1 VARIKRHRIFFAAVG
16 AIVLAGSIAAVVAT
30 SRVSLPAKS
39 DEIPLA
45 VAKRG
50 EIDLKVHGTA
60 ELRASHSMMLSAP
73 SIGGDSLQ
81 ITKLARAGE
90 LVKKGDLIVEF
101 DPSEQQYKL
110 EQNNS
115 ELQQA
120 EQEIVKAKADAVVL
134 AAKDQVTLLKD
145 KYDVRRAELDVQK
158 NELVSKIDGDKNLL
172 ALDQA
177 KRVLAEQE
185 KDIESHKASGK
196 ADIYLAQ
203 EKSNKAKLAMDQA
216 QQNLDKMRVTAPM
229 DGLISIQKNMNAMG
243 GIFFTGMTLPD
254 YHEGDQV
261 QAGSAIAQVVDPQ
274 GMDLTSKIGE
284 QDRSNV
290 QTGQS
295 VDVAFDALPGRVFHG
310 TVKSVGGAS
319 VRGFFFSG
327 NTSGNFEVAIQLAD
341 ADPRLRSGFTAQ
353 IVFNGGAKKNVLYLP
368 REAIFLKDGR
378 RIVYVKKGN
387 GYEQREIKI
396 ENENESRAA
405 IDGVDEGSVVALVD
419 PTAPRKPGSGSA
431 AAGSMGGTP

>member
-1 VARIKRHRIFFAAVG
+1 MARIKRHRVFIVAVVV
-16 AIVLAGSIAAVVAT
+16 IVLAGGIGAVVAA

-45 VAKRG
+45 EVKRG
-50 EIDLKVHGTA
+50 EIDLKVHGAA
-60 ELRASHSMMLSAP
+60 ELRASHSIMLPAP
-73 SIGGDSLQ
+73 SVGGDSLQ
-81 ITKLARAGE
+81 ITHLAHTGQ
-90 LVKKGDLIVEF
+90 LVKKGDVVIEF

-115 ELQQA
+115 ELLQA

-134 AAKDQVTLLKD
+134 AAKDQVLLLKD
-145 KYDVRRAELDVQK
+145 RYDVRRAELDVQK
-158 NELVSKIDGDKNLL
+158 NELVSKIDADKNVL

-185 KDIESHKASGK
+185 KDIESHKASGQ
-196 ADIYLAQ
+196 ADTYLAQ
-203 EKSNKAKLAMDQA
+203 EKYNKAKLAMDQA

-229 DGLISIQKNMNAMG
+229 DGLVSIQKNVNAMG

-261 QAGSAIAQVVDPQ
+261 QPGSAIAQVVDPQ

-290 QTGQS
+290 QAGQA
-295 VDVAFDALPGRVFHG
+295 VEVVFDALPGRVFHG
-310 TVKSVGGAS
+310 SVKSVGGAS
-319 VRGFFFSG
+319 VRGFFSS
-327 NTSGNFEVAIQLAD
+327 NTNGTFEVAIQLAD

-353 IVFNGGAKKNVLYLP
+353 IVFLGGTKKNVLYLP
-368 REAIFLKDGR
+368 LQALFLKDGK

-387 GYEQREIKI
+387 GYEQREVKI
-396 ENENESRAA
+396 QSENESRAA
-405 IDGVDEGSVVALVD
+405 IEGVEQSSIVALVD
-419 PTAPRKPGSGSA
+419 PTAPRKPGSGSS
-431 AAGSMGGTP
+431 AAGSIGGTP

>member
-1 VARIKRHRIFFAAVG
+1 MARTKRHRIFIVAVVVM
-16 AIVLAGSIAAVVAT
+16 VLAAGIGAVVAA

-39 DEIPLA
+39 DEIPLEE
-45 VAKRG
+45 VKRG

-60 ELRASHSMMLSAP
+60 ELRASHSMMLPAP
-73 SIGGDSLQ
+73 SVGGDSLQ
-81 ITKLARAGE
+81 ITHLVRTGQ
-90 LVKKGDLIVEF
+90 LVKKGDVVIEF
-101 DPSEQQYKL
+101 DPSEQEYKL

-120 EQEIVKAKADAVVL
+120 EQEITKAKADAVVL
-134 AAKDQVTLLKD
+134 AAKDQVLLLKD
-145 KYDVRRAELDVQK
+145 RYDVRRAELDVQK
-158 NELVSKIDGDKNLL
+158 NELVSKIDADKNLL

-185 KDIESHKASGK
+185 KDIESHKASGQ
-196 ADIYLAQ
+196 AGTYLAQ
-203 EKSNKAKLAMDQA
+203 EKHNKAKLAMDQA

-229 DGLISIQKNMNAMG
+229 DGLISIQKNVNAMG
-243 GIFFTGMTLPD
+243 GMFFTGMTLPD

-261 QAGSAIAQVVDPQ
+261 QPGSAIAQVVDPQ

-290 QTGQS
+290 QAGQA
-295 VDVAFDALPGRVFHG
+295 VEVVFDALPGRVFHG
-310 TVKSVGGAS
+310 TVKSVGGSS
-319 VRGFFFSG
+319 VRGFFSS
-327 NTSGNFEVAIQLAD
+327 NTNGTFEVAIQLAD

-353 IVFNGGAKKNVLYLP
+353 IVFLGGTKKNVLYLP
-368 REAIFLKDGR
+368 NQALFLKDGK

-387 GYEQREIKI
+387 GYEQREVKI
-396 ENENESRAA
+396 QSENESRAA
-405 IDGVDEGSVVALVD
+405 IDGVEEGSIVALVD

-431 AAGSMGGTP
+431 ASGSLGGTP

>member
-1 VARIKRHRIFFAAVG
+1 MARIKRHRLFIVAVVV
-16 AIVLAGSIAAVVAT
+16 IVLAAGIGAVVAA
-30 SRVSLPAKS
+30 SRVKLPAKS

-45 VAKRG
+45 VVKRG

-60 ELRASHSMMLSAP
+60 ELRASHSIMISAP
-73 SIGGDSLQ
+73 SVGGDSLQ
-81 ITKLARAGE
+81 ITKLARTGQ
-90 LVKKGDLIVEF
+90 LVRKGDVIVEF

-115 ELQQA
+115 ELLQA
-120 EQEIVKAKADAVVL
+120 EQEITKAKADAVVL
-134 AAKDQVTLLKD
+134 AAKDQVLLLKD

-158 NELVSKIDGDKNLL
+158 NELVSKIDADKNLL

-185 KDIESHKASGK
+185 KDIESHKASGQ
-196 ADIYLAQ
+196 ADTYLAQ
-203 EKSNKAKLAMDQA
+203 EKSNKARLAMDQA
-216 QQNLDKMRVTAPM
+216 QQNLDKMHVTAPM
-229 DGLISIQKNMNAMG
+229 DGLISIQKNVNAMG

-261 QAGSAIAQVVDPQ
+261 QPGSAIAQVVDPQ

-290 QTGQS
+290 QAGQA
-295 VDVAFDALPGRVFHG
+295 VEVVFDALPGRVFHG

-319 VRGFFFSG
+319 VRQFFSS
-327 NTSGNFEVAIQLAD
+327 NTNGNFEVGIQLAD

-353 IVFNGGAKKNVLYLP
+353 IVFLGEAKKNVLYLP
-368 REAIFLKDGR
+368 RQALFLKDGR

-387 GYEQREIKI
+387 GYEQREVKI
-396 ENENESRAA
+396 QSENESRTA
-405 IDGVDEGSVVALVD
+405 IDGVDEGSIVALVD
-419 PTAPRKPGSGSA
+419 PTAPRKPGSGSSA
-431 AAGSMGGTP
+431 SGSIGGTP

>member
-1 VARIKRHRIFFAAVG
+1 MARIKRHRIFYIAVA
-16 AIVLAGSIAAVVAT
+16 AIVLAGCIAAVVAA

-39 DEIPLA
+39 DEIPVA
-45 VAKRG
+45 VVKRG

-110 EQNNS
+110 EQNSS

-145 KYDVRRAELDVQK
+145 KYDVRKAELDVQK

-185 KDIESHKASGK
+185 KDIESHKASGQ

-229 DGLISIQKNMNAMG
+229 DGLISIQKNTNAMG

-295 VDVAFDALPGRVFHG
+295 VDVVFDALPGRVFHG

-319 VRGFFFSG
+319 VRQFFSS
-327 NTSGNFEVAIQLAD
+327 NTSGNFEVAIQLAG

-353 IVFNGGAKKNVLYLP
+353 IVFNGGTKKNVLYLP
-368 REAIFLKDGR
+368 REAIFLKDGK

-396 ENENESRAA
+396 ESENESRAA
-405 IDGVDEGSVVALVD
+405 IDAVDEGSIVALVD

-431 AAGSMGGTP
+431 ASGSMGGTP

>member
-1 VARIKRHRIFFAAVG
+1 MARIKRHRIFVVAVVV
-16 AIVLAGSIAAVVAT
+16 IVLAAGIGAVVAA

-39 DEIPLA
+39 DGIPLA
-45 VAKRG
+45 EVKRG

-60 ELRASHSMMLSAP
+60 ELRASHSIMLPAP
-73 SIGGDSLQ
+73 SVGGDSLQ
-81 ITKLARAGE
+81 ITRLVRAGQ
-90 LVKKGDLIVEF
+90 LVKKGDVVIEF

-115 ELQQA
+115 ELLQA
-120 EQEIVKAKADAVVL
+120 EQEITKAKADAVVL
-134 AAKDQVTLLKD
+134 AAKDQVLLLKD
-145 KYDVRRAELDVQK
+145 RYDVRRAELDVQK
-158 NELVSKIDGDKNLL
+158 NELVSKIDADKNLL

-185 KDIESHKASGK
+185 KDIESHKASGQ
-196 ADIYLAQ
+196 AGTYLAQ
-203 EKSNKAKLAMDQA
+203 EKHNKAKLAMDQA

-229 DGLISIQKNMNAMG
+229 DGLISIQKNINAMG
-243 GIFFTGMTLPD
+243 GIIFTGMTMPD

-261 QAGSAIAQVVDPQ
+261 QAGSGIAQVVDPQ

-290 QTGQS
+290 QAGQA
-295 VDVAFDALPGRVFHG
+295 VDVVFDALPGRVFHG

-319 VRGFFFSG
+319 VRGFFSS
-327 NTSGNFEVAIQLAD
+327 NTSGTFEVAIQLAD

-353 IVFNGGAKKNVLYLP
+353 IVFLGGAKKNVLYLP
-368 REAIFLKDGR
+368 NQALFLKDGK

-387 GYEQREIKI
+387 GYEQREVKI
-396 ENENESRAA
+396 QSANESRAA
-405 IDGVDEGSVVALVD
+405 IDGVEDGSIVALVD
-419 PTAPRKPGSGSA
+419 PTAPRKPGSGSSA
-431 AAGSMGGTP
+431 SGSIGGTP

>member
-1 VARIKRHRIFFAAVG
+1 MARIKRHRLFIVAVVVIVVAAG
-16 AIVLAGSIAAVVAT
+16 IGAVVAA
-30 SRVSLPAKS
+30 SRVKLPAKS

-45 VAKRG
+45 VVKRG

-60 ELRASHSMMLSAP
+60 ELRASHSIMLPAP
-73 SIGGDSLQ
+73 SVGGDSLQ
-81 ITKLARAGE
+81 ITKLTRTGE
-90 LVKKGDLIVEF
+90 LVKKGDVVVEF

-120 EQEIVKAKADAVVL
+120 EQEITKAKADAVVL
-134 AAKDQVTLLKD
+134 AAKDQVLLLKD

-158 NELVSKIDGDKNLL
+158 NELVSKIDADKNLL

-185 KDIESHKASGK
+185 KDIESHKASGQ
-196 ADIYLAQ
+196 ADTYLAQ
-203 EKSNKAKLAMDQA
+203 EKYNKAKLAMDQA
-216 QQNLDKMRVTAPM
+216 QQNLDKMHVTAPM
-229 DGLISIQKNMNAMG
+229 DGLVSIQKNVNAMG

-261 QAGSAIAQVVDPQ
+261 QSGSGIAQVVDPQ

-290 QTGQS
+290 QTGQA
-295 VDVAFDALPGRVFHG
+295 VEVVFDALPGRVFHG

-319 VRGFFFSG
+319 VRQFFSS
-327 NTSGNFEVAIQLAD
+327 NTSGTFEVGIQLAE

-353 IVFNGGAKKNVLYLP
+353 IVFLGGEKKNVLYLP
-368 REAIFLKDGR
+368 MQALFLKDGK

-387 GYEQREIKI
+387 GYEQREVKI
-396 ENENESRAA
+396 ESENESRVA
-405 IDGVDEGSVVALVD
+405 IGGVDEGSIVALVD